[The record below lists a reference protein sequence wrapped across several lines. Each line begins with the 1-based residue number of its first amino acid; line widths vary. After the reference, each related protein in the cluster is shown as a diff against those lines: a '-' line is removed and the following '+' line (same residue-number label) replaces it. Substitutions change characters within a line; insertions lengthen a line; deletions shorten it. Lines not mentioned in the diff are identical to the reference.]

1 MLIINGP
8 NMAPVEQQAFS
19 VKKGDVIVIPKGVS
33 RYFQGSESDDDASNE
48 TPVLARLQETGE
60 QDKFIFATKKT
71 EHGKILFL
79 PKGLKIGNEVTV
91 LWADKNCVCANK
103 A

>member
-1 MLIINGP
+1 
-8 NMAPVEQQAFS
+8 MAPEEQQAFTI
-19 VKKGDVIVIPKGVS
+19 KKGDTIVIPKGVT
-33 RYFQGSESDDDASNE
+33 RYFHDSDSGDKEANE
-48 TPVLARLQETGE
+48 TPILARLQETKDP
-60 QDKFIFATKKT
+60 DKFVFATKKT